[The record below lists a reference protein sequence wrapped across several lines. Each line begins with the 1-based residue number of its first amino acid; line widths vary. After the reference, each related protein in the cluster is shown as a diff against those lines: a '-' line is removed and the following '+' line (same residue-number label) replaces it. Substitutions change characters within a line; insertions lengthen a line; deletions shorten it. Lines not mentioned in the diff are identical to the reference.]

1 MKGSWLS
8 VAPGAPHCCPLTWL
22 YIFCILC
29 PLSLLSLAYIL
40 HSCWLF
46 FRGLPYVILRATFKT
61 FVTSFPQLAFSLN
74 SPGLTKILLI
84 LKPSWRATSYM
95 LSFPAPPVQIDL
107 PHLASLYSLGTRKLR
122 VSVTYFFISIYAI
135 GYSFICVSLASSDSL
150 TGCSKCLWLFFY
162 ILHADTHTHTAPIIF
177 GAFLLSAF

>member
-1 MKGSWLS
+1 
-8 VAPGAPHCCPLTWL
+8 
-22 YIFCILC
+22 
-29 PLSLLSLAYIL
+29 
-40 HSCWLF
+40 
-46 FRGLPYVILRATFKT
+46 
-61 FVTSFPQLAFSLN
+61 
-74 SPGLTKILLI
+74 
-84 LKPSWRATSYM
+84 M

-162 ILHADTHTHTAPIIF
+162 ILHADTHTHSAHHIWGISSVCLLALSPHCNQRLF
-177 GAFLLSAF
+177 FLFFNLENLSWPQVGNQIQPEYTIQKYPSP